1 MSSFLMNPSAGGGYH
16 HHQHQQAAGAH
27 HLAATSVM
35 VDPKFPPSEEYS
47 QSNYIPST
55 GAEFF
60 PASGG
65 GHHLNHPQSHQLQ
78 YGYHQ
83 HHHQAA
89 STPYGASSAVQ
100 LNGGYAGYGGYYGP
114 HHPHHQVHAVHHAS
128 LHPHHHAVGALAM
141 PPEAQQP
148 PLTCPSAMSQQ
159 QPQQQ
164 PPVSASTVLGSTPLS
179 PGIMQNHVQ
188 PPPPPP
194 DSLQHHQPPSQHDS
208 NACSPASSGQ
218 LHRDNSPELQQQS
231 TGQQSQHIQ
240 NAQQQQSQ
248 SQQQSQQ
255 QLHVDDGSDQDDM
268 EDDQMMDGSPGMM
281 EDDDDDEENGD
292 RVIYPWMKKIH
303 VAGVANGSYQ
313 PGMEPKRQRTAYT
326 RHQILELEKEFH
338 YNRYLTRRRRI
349 EIAHTLVLSERQ
361 IKIWFQNRR
370 MKWKKDNK
378 LPNTKN
384 VRRKNANGQSS
395 GSSASASKSSKTSGS
410 RSKLPTGNNNSQRKN
425 NNNSPSSGIDSSLD
439 SSVGLDMGDVHA
451 VNAALPHTNVVH
463 PSFQGHPHPLA
474 HLQAQL
480 SHHHVSGM
488 MEGPTGGPLGHIGS
502 GSISPLAPATSPSG
516 LSQVTAPIP
525 PSAIKSDYGLTA
537 L

>member
-1 MSSFLMNPSAGGGYH
+1 MNSFLMNPSAAGGYH
-16 HHQHQQAAGAH
+16 HHQHQQQAGNH

-55 GAEFF
+55 GADFF
-60 PASGG
+60 SSGG
-65 GHHLNHPQSHQLQ
+65 AGHHLSHPQSQLQ

-89 STPYGASSAVQ
+89 STPYGASSTVQ
-100 LNGGYAGYGGYYGP
+100 LNGGYAGYSGYYGP
-114 HHPHHQVHAVHHAS
+114 HHHQVHPVHHAT

-148 PLTCPSAMSQQ
+148 PLTCPSSMQSQ

-164 PPVSASTVLGSTPLS
+164 QQSSVPTSTILASTPLS
-179 PGIMQNHVQ
+179 PSLMQNHVQ
-188 PPPPPP
+188 QP
-194 DSLQHHQPPSQHDS
+194 DALQHHQQQHEN
-208 NACSPASSGQ
+208 NACSPAGSSQ
-218 LHRDNSPELQQQS
+218 LHRDNSPDLQTQQS
-231 TGQQSQHIQ
+231 LSQQSQHIQ
-240 NAQQQQSQ
+240 SGQPQTS
-248 SQQQSQQ
+248 QQSQQ
-255 QLHVDDGSDQDDM
+255 QHHVEDSSDADDVEDGQM
-268 EDDQMMDGSPGMM
+268 EGSPGMI
-281 EDDDDDEENGD
+281 EEEEEDEENRD
-292 RVIYPWMKKIH
+292 RPIYPWMKKVH
-303 VAGVANGSYQ
+303 VAGVANGTYQ

-370 MKWKKDNK
+370 MKWKKDHK

-384 VRRKNANGQSS
+384 VRRKNANGQ
-395 GSSASASKSSKTSGS
+395 APAAASKPAKTSATRTKSG
-410 RSKLPTGNNNSQRKN
+410 TGNSQRKSN
-425 NNNSPSSGIDSSLD
+425 SSPSSGMENSLD
-439 SSVGLDMGDVHA
+439 SNIGHDMSEVHGVSTGLSHPVG
-451 VNAALPHTNVVH
+451 VVH
-463 PSFQGHPHPLA
+463 PSFQGHPHSLA
-474 HLQAQL
+474 HIQAQL
-480 SHHHVSGM
+480 SHHHVGGM
-488 MEGPTGGPLGHIGS
+488 MDGPTGGPLGHISS
-502 GSISPLAPATSPSG
+502 GSISPLAPATSPPG
-516 LSQVTAPIP
+516 LSQVPAPVP

>member
-16 HHQHQQAAGAH
+16 HHQHQQPAGGH
-27 HLAATSVM
+27 HLGATSVM

-55 GAEFF
+55 GTDFF
-60 PASGG
+60 PGSGG

-148 PLTCPSAMSQQ
+148 PLTCPSTMQG

-179 PGIMQNHVQ
+179 PTVMQSHVQ
-188 PPPPPP
+188 PT
-194 DSLQHHQPPSQHDS
+194 DGLQHHQQQGQQHDG

-218 LHRDNSPELQQQS
+218 LHRDNSPELQQQQQPPS
-231 TGQQSQHIQ
+231 SQQSQHVQ
-240 NAQQQQSQ
+240 NG
-248 SQQQSQQ
+248 QQQSQQ
-255 QLHVDDGSDQDDM
+255 QQQQQQHHVEEGSDQDDM

-384 VRRKNANGQSS
+384 VRRKNANGQAPPATKPSK
-395 GSSASASKSSKTSGS
+395 ASVTRTKTG
-410 RSKLPTGNNNSQRKN
+410 TGNNNSQRKN
-425 NNNSPSSGIDSSLD
+425 NNSPSSGMESSLD
-439 SSVGLDMGDVHA
+439 SNVGLDMSEVHG
-451 VNAALPHTNVVH
+451 VSSALPHASVVH

-480 SHHHVSGM
+480 SHHHVGGM

-502 GSISPLAPATSPSG
+502 GSISPLAPATSPPG
-516 LSQVTAPIP
+516 LSQVSAPIP
-525 PSAIKSDYGLTA
+525 PPAIKSDYGLTA

>member
-16 HHQHQQAAGAH
+16 HHQHQQATSSH

-35 VDPKFPPSEEYS
+35 VDPKFPPTEEYS

-55 GAEFF
+55 GTDFF

-65 GHHLNHPQSHQLQ
+65 GHHLNHPQPHQLQ

-89 STPYGASSAVQ
+89 STPYGATSAVQ
-100 LNGGYAGYGGYYGP
+100 LNGGYAGYSSYYGP

-148 PLTCPSAMSQQ
+148 PLTCPSSMQNQQ
-159 QPQQQ
+159 QPQQQQQ
-164 PPVSASTVLGSTPLS
+164 PPVSASTVLGATPLS
-179 PGIMQNHVQ
+179 PGIMQNH
-188 PPPPPP
+188 
-194 DSLQHHQPPSQHDS
+194 
-208 NACSPASSGQ
+208 
-218 LHRDNSPELQQQS
+218 
-231 TGQQSQHIQ
+231 
-240 NAQQQQSQ
+240 
-248 SQQQSQQ
+248 
-255 QLHVDDGSDQDDM
+255 DDI
-268 EDDQMMDGSPGMM
+268 EDDQTMDGSPGMM
-281 EDDDDDEENGD
+281 EDDDEDEENGD
-292 RVIYPWMKKIH
+292 RVIYPWMRKIH

-384 VRRKNANGQSS
+384 VRRKNANGQTAPP
-395 GSSASASKSSKTSGS
+395 SAKPAKTPAT
-410 RSKLPTGNNNSQRKN
+410 RSKLATGNNNSQRKN
-425 NNNSPSSGIDSSLD
+425 NNNSPSSGIDAGLE
-439 SSVGLDMGDVHA
+439 SSVALSDMADVHA

-516 LSQVTAPIP
+516 LSQVSAPIP
-525 PSAIKSDYGLTA
+525 PPAIKSDYGLTA

>member
-1 MSSFLMNPSAGGGYH
+1 MSSFLMNPSTAGGYH
-16 HHQHQQAAGAH
+16 QQHQQPTPH
-27 HLAATSVM
+27 HLAPASVV

-60 PASGG
+60 GG

-78 YGYHQ
+78 YHYHQ
-83 HHHQAA
+83 HHHQAT
-89 STPYGASSAVQ
+89 STPYGASPAVQ

-128 LHPHHHAVGALAM
+128 LHPHHQAVGALAM

-148 PLTCPSAMSQQ
+148 PLTCPPSMQNP
-159 QPQQQ
+159 QPHQQ
-164 PPVSASTVLGSTPLS
+164 PPAPAPTVLGSTALS
-179 PGIMQNHVQ
+179 PPLMASHVQ
-188 PPPPPP
+188 QP
-194 DSLQHHQPPSQHDS
+194 DPLQQHQQQQQQQQQSQQPKHES
-208 NACSPASSGQ
+208 TTCSPAGSGS
-218 LHRDNSPELQQQS
+218 LHRDNSPDLQQQ
-231 TGQQSQHIQ
+231 QPQSQHIQ
-240 NAQQQQSQ
+240 NSHQAQQQHH
-248 SQQQSQQ
+248 
-255 QLHVDDGSDQDDM
+255 LDDCSDQDDI
-268 EDDQMMDGSPGMM
+268 EDDQMMEGSPGMM
-281 EDDDDDEENGD
+281 DDDEEDDENGD

-384 VRRKNANGQSS
+384 VRRKNANGTPP
-395 GSSASASKSSKTSGS
+395 AKSSKGGGRAKVQSGS
-410 RSKLPTGNNNSQRKN
+410 GNNNSQRKN
-425 NNNSPSSGIDSSLD
+425 NNSSPSGVMDGGGSLDGSVGID
-439 SSVGLDMGDVHA
+439 MADVHG
-451 VNAALPHTNVVH
+451 VNSALPHPHSAH
-463 PSFQGHPHPLA
+463 PSFQGHPHSLA

-480 SHHHVSGM
+480 SHLQVGGM
-488 MEGPTGGPLGHIGS
+488 LDATGAPIGHMGS
-502 GSISPLAPATSPSG
+502 GNISPLAPATSPPC
-516 LSQVTAPIP
+516 LTTPSQPLPV
-525 PSAIKSDYGLTA
+525 KSDYDLTA